1 MELKTEDEFMNEATN
16 IDISQMYYVLAKR
29 KSIIIV
35 ITLVFTI
42 IAGIVNFFIMSPV
55 YESMATVIVG
65 SKSDA
70 TTNSSQQYNDVM
82 MYQNLTKTYSTIA
95 TSSFIEGK
103 AAEKIG
109 NGMTAIKLSKMI
121 TVTPEDG
128 TQIIDITA
136 DANTADEALNDVT
149 ALSNSF
155 VKNANEVYN
164 AGEIK
169 IMDAGELP
177 KAPIKPNKKLN
188 IAVVF
193 ILGIFVSVGLSFLL
207 EFMDSTIKT
216 PEDIKKYL
224 DLPVLGTI
232 PMQDEV

>member
-1 MELKTEDEFMNEATN
+1 MNEATN